1 MSYVY
6 QLQRKVVA
14 HKIYNGCSSCIK
26 KAGTV
31 LSDSSTNE
39 ENKIKYEK
47 EERPERI
54 FNAKWFEGRPWL
66 KYDRDWREENA
77 MTCTTRKYG

>member
-1 MSYVY
+1 MGARPVLKR
-6 QLQRKVVA
+6 QAQ
-14 HKIYNGCSSCIK
+14 
-26 KAGTV
+26 V

>member
-1 MSYVY
+1 MGARPGLKR
-6 QLQRKVVA
+6 QAQ
-14 HKIYNGCSSCIK
+14 
-26 KAGTV
+26 V
-31 LSDSSTNE
+31 LSDSSTNA

-54 FNAKWFEGRPWL
+54 FNAKWCEGRPWL

-77 MTCTTRKYG
+77 MTCTTTKYG

>member
-1 MSYVY
+1 MGARPVLKR
-6 QLQRKVVA
+6 QAQ
-14 HKIYNGCSSCIK
+14 
-26 KAGTV
+26 V

-54 FNAKWFEGRPWL
+54 FNAKWFEGRP
-66 KYDRDWREENA
+66 
-77 MTCTTRKYG
+77 

>member
-1 MSYVY
+1 MRYEGTDDDLYLNILCPTYTSFKE
-6 QLQRKVVA
+6 R
-14 HKIYNGCSSCIK
+14 SWPIK
-26 KAGTV
+26 FTMGARPVLKRQAQV

-54 FNAKWFEGRPWL
+54 FNAKWFEGRP
-66 KYDRDWREENA
+66 
-77 MTCTTRKYG
+77 